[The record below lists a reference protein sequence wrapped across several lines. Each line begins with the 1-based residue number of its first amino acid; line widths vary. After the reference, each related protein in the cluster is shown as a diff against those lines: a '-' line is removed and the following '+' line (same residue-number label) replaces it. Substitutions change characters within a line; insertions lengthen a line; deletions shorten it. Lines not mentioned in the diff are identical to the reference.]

1 MDLKQ
6 KIKEDLN
13 VAFKSRREVETS
25 TLRMLS
31 ASILNKEKE
40 KRSRLAGEGLNIEEL
55 ENQSRLTEEEVVRVV
70 FSEVKKRKEAISEYG
85 KAKKQDLA
93 EKESEEAEIL
103 QRYLPKQLSEQ
114 EIEKLARE
122 VINKVGA
129 TDIREVGEV
138 MKELMSK
145 VENKA
150 DGKIVSGVVRE
161 LLLKN

>member
-13 VAFKSRREVETS
+13 VAFKSRREMETS

-40 KRSRLAGEGLNIEEL
+40 KRGRLAEKGLDIEEL
-55 ENQSRLTEEEVVRVV
+55 ENQSRLTEEEVIRVV
-70 FSEVKKRKEAISEYG
+70 FSEAKKRKEAISEYR

-93 EKESEEAEIL
+93 EKEAEEAEIL
-103 QRYLPKQLSEQ
+103 QRYLPEQLSEQ

-138 MKELMSK
+138 MKELMPK

-150 DGKIVSGVVRE
+150 DGKIVSRVVRE
-161 LLLKN
+161 LLLKS